1 MGFIGN
7 FFRKR
12 RLKKYASKTE
22 TGFIPL
28 SSAKDVTVILDAED
42 RSFQKC
48 RRDVEKFFAGYG
60 IRTRFIYADFRKFTR
75 DIRPVTDAA
84 ETVFRRDSWIFG
96 LPKMKK
102 VRPMIAGKTDI
113 LISFPTDRRFILEF
127 IIKSIDARFKIGRVQ
142 LEGEPFDMTVVSEE
156 DQTAQR
162 TKDAAQAEKIPQDK
176 VFNTIRDFLPK
187 IK

>member
-1 MGFIGN
+1 
-7 FFRKR
+7 
-12 RLKKYASKTE
+12 
-22 TGFIPL
+22 
-28 SSAKDVTVILDAED
+28 
-42 RSFQKC
+42 
-48 RRDVEKFFAGYG
+48 
-60 IRTRFIYADFRKFTR
+60 
-75 DIRPVTDAA
+75 
-84 ETVFRRDSWIFG
+84 
-96 LPKMKK
+96 MKK
-102 VRPMIAGKTDI
+102 VRPMIAGKADI